1 MNKVY
6 KCFLATW
13 LLVIASLLLRS
24 GWSEYY
30 FYEKVMNFSIFVL
43 MIFIYMYYLTSF
55 VSFSKQKDPPITKRF
70 NILLSLVMIVA
81 VLWAIIYYLLNFLDW
96 SFTKKIVNLFAII
109 FLISLGIITFYSDL
123 KTILKRRRDRA

>member
-1 MNKVY
+1 
-6 KCFLATW
+6 
-13 LLVIASLLLRS
+13 
-24 GWSEYY
+24 
-30 FYEKVMNFSIFVL
+30 L